1 MTSFVKI
8 AASGKP
14 ARANAKN
21 HAAVIDQR
29 HGLMWTAKDVG
40 TVTFR
45 NAPALVA
52 DLNANAFAGFTDWRL
67 PTLQELFTLADH
79 SRISPAIDTDA
90 FPTCKGGWYWSST
103 VHASSPSGFAWDVS
117 FDSGGASC
125 SLQDYGGRV
134 RAVRSVSSSASGQ

>member
-67 PTLQELFTLADH
+67 PTLQELFTIADH
-79 SRISPAIDTDA
+79 SRTSPAIDTDA

-103 VHASSPSGFAWDVS
+103 VHASPPSVYAWRVLFNDGYAFYS
-117 FDSGGASC
+117 HQHYD
-125 SLQDYGGRV
+125 GRV
-134 RAVRSVSSSASGQ
+134 RAVRSVSSAASGQ

>member
-21 HAAVIDQR
+21 HAVVIDQR

-67 PTLQELFTLADH
+67 PTLQELFTIADH

-103 VHASSPSGFAWDVS
+103 VHASSPSVYAWLVGFGY
-117 FDSGGASC
+117 GGAYC
-125 SLQDYGGRV
+125 GHQDGNGRV
-134 RAVRSVSSSASGQ
+134 RAVRSVSSPASGQ